1 MRELLSARARLRA
14 WRAADLAPFAALNAD
29 PCVMRFLP
37 RVLTRAESDA
47 LAAQAQARIAERG
60 WGLWAAE
67 LRVSATFFGYLG
79 LAVPSFEAHFTP
91 CVEIGWR
98 LARPYWGAGL
108 ATEAARECLRFGFEE
123 LGLQEV
129 VSFTVPANLR
139 SRALMERIGLR
150 HDVAGD
156 FPHPRLAAEHPLSRH
171 VLYRLSRERWRDWQS
186 A

>member
-1 MRELLSARARLRA
+1 MRELRSARAGLPA
-14 WRAADLAPFAALNAD
+14 WRAADLEPFAALNAE

-37 RVLTRAESDA
+37 RVLTRAQSDA

-67 LRVSATFFGYLG
+67 LRESASFFGDLG

-91 CVEIGWR
+91 GVEIGWR
-98 LARPYWGAGL
+98 LARPDWGAGL
-108 ATEAARECLRFGFEE
+108 ATEAARECPCCAFGE

-129 VSFTVPANLR
+129 VSFTVPANPR
-139 SRALMERIGLR
+139 ARALMDRIGLR
-150 HDVAGD
+150 HDAAGY

-171 VLYRLSRERWRDWQS
+171 VLYRLSRERWQDWQS